1 MSGNRDRVYNAIIEG
16 VGGRMPKGILQGA
29 QAKAVAQFVADNVQ
43 YIPGP

>member
-1 MSGNRDRVYNAIIEG
+1 MEGNRKIVYSAVTQG
-16 VGGRMPKGILQGA
+16 KLGRMPKGILQGA